1 MDLWNEKGGRASP
14 AADAQNTMTDNGLI
28 YFARN
33 GHDAESSEIICMR
46 PDKANRHGFICG
58 ATGTGKSVTLKVLAE
73 SFSQIGVPVFMSDVK
88 GDMAGIAVPG
98 DDSESMQKRIDRFGI
113 RDTFSYEGY
122 PVSIFDIYCDKGT
135 PLRTTV
141 SEMGPLLFAQV
152 LDLNDTQTELMQV
165 IFKIAD
171 DLGLIL
177 TDTKDMKAMLQYA
190 ADHNKDFKM
199 EYGNIPQQSA
209 SAIIRSIVAL
219 ESEGADRFF
228 GEPEIDIRDFFLTAP
243 DGRGVINIL
252 DAETLINKPRLYSA
266 FMLYLLS
273 ELFEVLP
280 EVGDPDKPKMVFFFD
295 EAHLLFRNAS
305 KSLLEKIEQVVKL
318 IRSKGVSIFFVTQS
332 PGDIPNAVMAQLGN
346 KIEHGLHA
354 YTPAEQ
360 RVVKAAADAFR
371 VNPEFDTEELLLS
384 LGTGEAVVSML
395 DEKGAPSMA
404 QHAFVLPPSSRMGAL
419 EDSERAEIVRNSVLN
434 SKYETMVDS
443 VSAYEVI
450 TGKTPAAPA
459 ASAGGG
465 YTYSADFNTPVRP
478 SQTETQAASAAYA
491 GDAYADSAA
500 EAAAADS
507 GDISFDIE
515 MEVAR
520 QHEQLNSKFAT
531 EEPAA
536 AGSTGRTSKTSGTA
550 AAEEER
556 STGRSIGDM
565 ADSFLGK
572 SGTRQVMRS
581 TGGSI
586 GREIGKTIGEAVLG
600 RKGRTIGGTIGSAIG
615 RNLFGTLSR
624 K

>member
-1 MDLWNEKGGRASP
+1 MIIVLTMRRQTAKG
-14 AADAQNTMTDNGLI
+14 ADMTDNGLI

-33 GHDAESSEIICMR
+33 GREADTSEKICLR
-46 PDKANRHGFICG
+46 PDKANRHGFIGG

-73 SFSQIGVPVFMSDVK
+73 SFSRIGVPVFMSDVK

-98 DDSESMQKRIDRFGI
+98 EDNEGMQNRLDRFDI
-113 RDTFSYEGY
+113 RDTFTYQGY
-122 PVSIFDIYCDKGT
+122 PVSIFDIYCEKGT
-135 PLRTTV
+135 PLCTTV
-141 SEMGPLLFAQV
+141 SEMGPQLFSQV

-190 ADHNKDFKM
+190 ADHSAEFKM
-199 EYGNIPQQSA
+199 DYGNIPQKSV
-209 SAIIRSIVAL
+209 STIIRAIVAL
-219 ESEGADRFF
+219 ESEGADKFF
-228 GEPEIDIRDFFLTAP
+228 GEPAIDIRDFFLTAP

-273 ELFEVLP
+273 ELFEILP
-280 EVGDPDKPKMVFFFD
+280 EVGDPEKPKMVFFFD
-295 EAHLLFRNAS
+295 EAHLLFKNAS

-318 IRSKGVSIFFVTQS
+318 IRSKGVSIFFITQS
-332 PGDIPNAVMAQLGN
+332 PGDIPNAVMSQLGN

-360 RVVKAAADAFR
+360 RVVKAAADSFR

-384 LGTGEAVVSML
+384 LGTGEAVVSVL
-395 DEKGAPSMA
+395 DEKGAPSVA
-404 QHAFVLPPSSRMGAL
+404 EHAFVLPPESRMGPL
-419 EDSERAEIVRNSVLN
+419 GDEERAEIVRQSILN
-434 SKYETMVDS
+434 SKYEFMVEN

-450 TGKTPAAPA
+450 TGKTAAPA
-459 ASAGGG
+459 KAGGG
-465 YTYSADFNTPVRP
+465 YTYSADFNIPAEQTAPAAEPRRDYQSEEITVDYETEVAMQHEALNARIP
-478 SQTETQAASAAYA
+478 QTESSSSSGKTSKSA
-491 GDAYADSAA
+491 AA
-500 EAAAADS
+500 EA
-507 GDISFDIE
+507 E
-515 MEVAR
+515 
-520 QHEQLNSKFAT
+520 T
-531 EEPAA
+531 EE
-536 AGSTGRTSKTSGTA
+536 G
-550 AAEEER
+550 
-556 STGRSIGDM
+556 TGRSIGDL

-600 RKGRTIGGTIGSAIG
+600 KKGRSIGGTIGSTIG
-615 RNLFGTLSR
+615 RNLFGTLS
-624 K
+624 KK

>member
-1 MDLWNEKGGRASP
+1 MIIVLTMRRQTAKG
-14 AADAQNTMTDNGLI
+14 ADMTDNGLI

-33 GHDAESSEIICMR
+33 GREADTSEKICLR
-46 PDKANRHGFICG
+46 PDKANRHGFIGG

-73 SFSQIGVPVFMSDVK
+73 SFSRIGVPVFMSDVK

-98 DDSESMQKRIDRFGI
+98 EDNEGMQNRLDRFDI
-113 RDTFSYEGY
+113 RDTFTYQGY
-122 PVSIFDIYCDKGT
+122 PVSIFDIYCEKGT
-135 PLRTTV
+135 PLCTTV
-141 SEMGPLLFAQV
+141 SEMGPQLFSQV

-190 ADHNKDFKM
+190 ADHSAEFKM
-199 EYGNIPQQSA
+199 DYGNIPQKSV
-209 SAIIRSIVAL
+209 STIIRAIVAL
-219 ESEGADRFF
+219 ESEGADKFF
-228 GEPEIDIRDFFLTAP
+228 GEPAIDIRDFFLTAP

-273 ELFEVLP
+273 ELFEILP
-280 EVGDPDKPKMVFFFD
+280 EVGDPEKPKMVFFFD
-295 EAHLLFRNAS
+295 EAHLLFKNAS

-318 IRSKGVSIFFVTQS
+318 IRSKGVSIFFITQS
-332 PGDIPNAVMAQLGN
+332 PGDIPNAVMSQLGN

-360 RVVKAAADAFR
+360 RVVKAAADSFR

-384 LGTGEAVVSML
+384 LGTGEAVVSVL
-395 DEKGAPSMA
+395 DEKGAPSVA
-404 QHAFVLPPSSRMGAL
+404 EHAFVLPPESRMGPL
-419 EDSERAEIVRNSVLN
+419 GDEERAEIVRQSILN
-434 SKYETMVDS
+434 SKYEFMVEN

-450 TGKTPAAPA
+450 TGKTAAPA
-459 ASAGGG
+459 KAAGG
-465 YTYSADFNTPVRP
+465 YTYSADFNIPADQPAPAQEIRQENQSDEITVDFE
-478 SQTETQAASAAYA
+478 TEVAMQHEALNARMPQ
-491 GDAYADSAA
+491 ADS
-500 EAAAADS
+500 S
-507 GDISFDIE
+507 PSP
-515 MEVAR
+515 
-520 QHEQLNSKFAT
+520 KK
-531 EEPAA
+531 
-536 AGSTGRTSKTSGTA
+536 TSKNA
-550 AAEEER
+550 AAETETEDG
-556 STGRSIGDM
+556 SGRSIGDL

-600 RKGRTIGGTIGSAIG
+600 KKGRSIGGTIGSTIG

>member
-1 MDLWNEKGGRASP
+1 
-14 AADAQNTMTDNGLI
+14 MTENGLI

-33 GHDAESSEIICMR
+33 GREADSSEKIYLR
-46 PDKANRHGFICG
+46 PDKANRHGFIGG

-98 DDSESMQKRIDRFGI
+98 DDNEGMQNRIDRFDI
-113 RDTFSYEGY
+113 RDTFRYDGY

-141 SEMGPLLFAQV
+141 SEMGPQLFSQV

-171 DLGLIL
+171 DLGLVL

-190 ADHNKDFKM
+190 ADHSAEFKM
-199 EYGNIPQQSA
+199 DYGNIPQQSA
-209 SAIIRSIVAL
+209 STIIRAIVAL
-219 ESEGADRFF
+219 EAEGADKFF
-228 GEPEIDIRDFFLTAP
+228 GEPAIDIRDFFLTAP
-243 DGRGVINIL
+243 DGRGIINIL

-280 EVGDPDKPKMVFFFD
+280 EVGDPEKPKMVFFFD
-295 EAHLLFRNAS
+295 EAHLLFKNAS

-318 IRSKGVSIFFVTQS
+318 IRSKGVSIFFITQS
-332 PGDIPNAVMAQLGN
+332 PGDIPNGVMSQLSN

-360 RVVKAAADAFR
+360 RVVKAAADSFR
-371 VNPEFDTEELLLS
+371 VNPAFDTEELLLG
-384 LGTGEAVVSML
+384 LGTGEAIVSVL

-404 QHAFVLPPSSRMGAL
+404 EHAFILPPESRMGPL
-419 EDSERAEIVRNSVLN
+419 EDEERAEIVRQSVLN
-434 SKYETMVDS
+434 SKYEFMVEN

-450 TGKTPAAPA
+450 TGKTAAPA
-459 ASAGGG
+459 PAGGG
-465 YTYSADFNTPVRP
+465 YTYSADFNTPAPVP
-478 SQTETQAASAAYA
+478 PADVQQTDGDVEITVDYET
-491 GDAYADSAA
+491 D
-500 EAAAADS
+500 
-507 GDISFDIE
+507 
-515 MEVAR
+515 VAR
-520 QHEQLNSKFAT
+520 QHEALKAKMPEP
-531 EEPAA
+531 EEPVKKA
-536 AGSTGRTSKTSGTA
+536 SGKKIV
-550 AAEEER
+550 AEEEVTVE
-556 STGRSIGDM
+556 TGRSIGDL
-565 ADSFLGK
+565 ADNFLGK

-586 GREIGKTIGEAVLG
+586 GREIGKTVGEAVLG
-600 RKGRTIGGTIGSAIG
+600 KKGRTIGGNIGSAIG

-624 K
+624 RK